1 MGQAHGVYEATQTD
15 LSVKPDFHPDL
26 CRRPSISSR
35 DVVRRRENSVF
46 ASERDGLETKRNA
59 ARERYDDRATRG

>member
-1 MGQAHGVYEATQTD
+1 MGQAHAVYEATQTD
-15 LSVKPDFHPDL
+15 LSVKPDFESTL
-26 CRRPSISSR
+26 CHRSAISSR
-35 DVVRRRENSVF
+35 DIVRWRGNSVF